1 MKYSYFK
8 KSICVLLCYFF
19 AVSVVFIPKNAY
31 AVYEGVRNTTFS
43 NGRCD
48 VGTLDFDPFGV
59 SSNDTNWELAN
70 PVCAAYT
77 ASTGAT
83 LLALQAV
90 SSYACAQPQAAAI
103 AAASAASGV
112 PLSPKMIKDRVTEA
126 TKCGALFSA
135 QNYVQAGLCCGG
147 MSATLIGTG
156 VALGALG
163 IVYAAAKGAFD
174 NARVCGTEWQSWAK
188 NSSDKW
194 VKTKGPYRLALESAF
209 AGSNTYN
216 ISNIKTEVTNV
227 YYREFMYGGIEYVDN
242 GGGDS
247 CNNPWSNKQEKRRR
261 ILGYDSDSQRYYMT
275 GPGVAPVYACSRFL
289 TTDDNEADTQEAVAA
304 YECCKRRS
312 QNAICIENASMV
324 PSIDISIPSIAIPK
338 LGTLDAG
345 GIHIRDY
352 EHKFCEIGSRCNVKG
367 IWFEIYGSR
376 TVSNYV
382 CAKTYSV
389 CPYNHLLGGGSE
401 LQEFSAT
408 DTTQVNNFCQY
419 MKHCSKLPILPYV
432 RTSTLDGGFISSACR
447 DMKGDSQN
455 SYGYSAELLPINTK
469 GFSSPMV
476 QCFKETMENVL
487 LHKAG
492 YTKCKNVDES
502 VVNDVCTSGDYEFR
516 KGYDLEGKSFFIRVQ
531 DKLQLTI
538 RVVLGMSITFFGV
551 MLLFGME
558 VIKKEKILPYI
569 VKIALVLY
577 FATGDGWQ
585 YGFMKGVLGTSSFL
599 ADLTFKVDESADSAN
614 KLDGCQF
621 PRYNYADVNADTK
634 YNNPQYPPG
643 KDYLRT
649 WDTLDCKIASALGF
663 GPEVS
668 VPNLVM
674 MVVAGF
680 FTGGLGVIFV
690 VGSFCFAF
698 FLIALTVRAI
708 HIFLLSITSVVI
720 LMYVSPIM
728 ITMALFEKT
737 KSSFE
742 NWWKQL
748 LGFTLQPMIL
758 FAYLGILITLFDKTV
773 IGDVTFVGD
782 GKENP
787 KRIVCQGDAINTSM
801 YCIFRVADIQTYD
814 GFEALGIGIPMLVNM
829 NQTKVNSIIK
839 TSIIMFIF
847 MSFMDQ
853 ITSFAAKLV
862 GGAELKSDWKL
873 SASGMAKDSFKAMN
887 GVRKR
892 AAGLAR
898 KAGGGIARKAGAGI
912 SKGISK
918 VTDRGKV
925 ATSKAG
931 GGAHTGGSENSSHSG
946 GGGAKPMTG
955 AGGHDPYSDKGG
967 GGDASSGKGDSSGPK
982 STPGGY

>member
-19 AVSVVFIPKNAY
+19 VISVVFVPKNAY
-31 AVYEGVRNTTFS
+31 AVYEGVRNTTYS
-43 NGRCD
+43 NDRCN
-48 VGTLDFDPFGV
+48 VGTLAFDPFGV
-59 SSNDTNWELAN
+59 SSNDTNWEIAN
-70 PVCAAYT
+70 PVCAAYV
-77 ASTGAT
+77 AGTG
-83 LLALQAV
+83 LALMTLQVA

-103 AAASAASGV
+103 ALASNASGV
-112 PLSPKMIKDRVTEA
+112 PLSPTMIKDRVKEA
-126 TKCGALFSA
+126 TKCGALVTA

-147 MSATLIGTG
+147 MAATLIETG
-156 VALGALG
+156 IAIGALG
-163 IVYAAAKGAFD
+163 VVYAAAKGAFN
-174 NARVCGTEWQSWAK
+174 NARVCGTEWQSWTK

-194 VKTKGPYRLALESAF
+194 VKSKGQYRLALESAF
-209 AGSNTYN
+209 AGNNSYSISNTTTSV
-216 ISNIKTEVTNV
+216 SNI
-227 YYREFMYGGIEYVDN
+227 YYREFMFGGIEYIDN

-247 CNNPWSNKQEKRRR
+247 CNNPWASDKAKRRR
-261 ILGYDSDSQRYYMT
+261 ILGYDSDNQRYYMT
-275 GPGVAPVYACSRFL
+275 GPGMAPVYACSRFL
-289 TTDDNEADTQEAVAA
+289 TRDDDEDAMRA
-304 YECCKRRS
+304 YECCRRRS
-312 QNAICIENASMV
+312 QNAICIENASMI
-324 PSIDISIPSIAIPK
+324 SNISIGSMH
-338 LGTLDAG
+338 TT
-345 GIHIRDY
+345 DY
-352 EHKFCEIGSRCNVKG
+352 EHKFCEMGSRCNVKG
-367 IWFEIYGSR
+367 IWFEIYGSEN
-376 TVSNYV
+376 VPNYV

-401 LQEFSAT
+401 VQDNNTA

-432 RTSTLDGGFISSACR
+432 RTSTLDGGYISSACR

-476 QCFKETMENVL
+476 QCFKETMENIL
-487 LHKAG
+487 LNKAG
-492 YTKCKNVDES
+492 YTKCKDVDEA
-502 VVNDVCTSGDYEFR
+502 VVNDVCASGRYEFR
-516 KGYDLEGKSFFIRVQ
+516 KGYDLEGKSFFIRIQ

-538 RVVLGMSITFFGV
+538 RVVLGMSVTFFGV
-551 MLLFGME
+551 MLLFGMKAIE
-558 VIKKEKILPYI
+558 KDKILPYI

-599 ADLTFKVDESADSAN
+599 SDLTFKVDESADNAN

-728 ITMALFEKT
+728 ITMVLFEKT

-742 NWWKQL
+742 NWWKQM

-782 GKENP
+782 GKESP
-787 KRIVCQGDAINTSM
+787 KRIVCEGEAVDTSM
-801 YCIFRVADIQTYD
+801 YCIFRVADIQTYN
-814 GFEALGIGIPMLVNM
+814 GFEVLGIGIPMLASM

-873 SASGMAKDSFKAMN
+873 SASGMAKDSMKAIN
-887 GVRKR
+887 NVRKR
-892 AAGLAR
+892 AAGLAG
-898 KAGGGIARKAGAGI
+898 KASGGIARKAGESL

-918 VTDRGKV
+918 VTDRGK
-925 ATSKAG
+925 ALISRAG
-931 GGAHTGGSENSSHSG
+931 GGAHTGGAENKAQTSG
-946 GGGAKPMTG
+946 DGAKPMTG
-955 AGGHDPYSDKGG
+955 AGGHDGGYSAPDKSGGSSSGG
-967 GGDASSGKGDSSGPK
+967 GSSGSKTGN
-982 STPGGY
+982 PGGY